1 MKLSHFRDAIIADF
15 KALMP
20 AVPQITAHFGPFDL
34 DELQAFVV
42 KAPAIMVSLV
52 GLARTKQVSSRELD
66 ADVHCAA
73 FIVTRTVPSLP
84 ADIAALNIAENLAG
98 HLSCRKFG
106 TASEPARE
114 IAITNH
120 YSGKLRQTG
129 GMIAL
134 FAVEWRQV
142 VRIGA
147 SVAVAGP
154 VMPLPR
160 EIYAGEERIYEAVD
174 G

>member
-1 MKLSHFRDAIIADF
+1 MKLVAFRDAIVADF
-15 KALMP
+15 KALLP
-20 AVPQITAHFGPFDL
+20 AIPQVMAHFGPFDL
-34 DELQAFVV
+34 EELQAFVV

-52 GLARTKQVSSRELD
+52 GLTRAKQVSSRELD

-73 FIVTRTVPSLP
+73 FVVTKSVPNLS
-84 ADIAALNIAENLAG
+84 ADIAALNIAESLAG
-98 HLSCRKFG
+98 HLSARKFG
-106 TASEPARE
+106 PASEPARE

-142 VRIGA
+142 VRIGT
-147 SVAVAGP
+147 SVAVTAP
-154 VMPLPR
+154 VMPLPA
-160 EIYAGEERIYEAVD
+160 EIYVGDERIYAAD

>member
-1 MKLSHFRDAIIADF
+1 MKLVQFRDAIVTEF
-15 KALMP
+15 RTLMP
-20 AVPQITAHFGPFDL
+20 AIPQITAHFGPFDL

-73 FIVTRTVPSLP
+73 FIVTKTAPSLP
-84 ADIAALNIAENLAG
+84 ADVAALNIAESLAG

-106 TASEPARE
+106 PAAEPARE

-134 FAVEWRQV
+134 FAVEWRQI

-147 SVAVAGP
+147 SVAVTGP
-154 VMPLPR
+154 IMPLPT
-160 EIYAGEERIYEAVD
+160 EIYVGDDRIYGTD
-174 G
+174 NG